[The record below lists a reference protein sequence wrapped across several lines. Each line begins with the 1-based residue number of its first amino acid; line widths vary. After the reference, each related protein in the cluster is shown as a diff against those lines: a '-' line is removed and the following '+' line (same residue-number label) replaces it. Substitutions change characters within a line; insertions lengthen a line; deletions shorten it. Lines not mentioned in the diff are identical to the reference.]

1 MLIGLGYKAR
11 SGKDTVADILV
22 RDHYFKKVAFAGAL
36 KEACEDVF
44 QLTPEQLHG
53 DAKEKVDPFW
63 KVTPREILQH
73 VGTECFRKG
82 YGEDIWVRAL
92 YRRIE
97 STLELK
103 LNTVVTDVRFPNEAQ
118 AIHEWGGLLVRVDRM
133 EAKASGG
140 IQNHASEVSM
150 DFWKAW
156 DVVLNNDRTLDDL
169 EKAVHGLMAGIE
181 AKR

>member
-1 MLIGLGYKAR
+1 
-11 SGKDTVADILV
+11 
-22 RDHYFKKVAFAGAL
+22 
-36 KEACEDVF
+36 
-44 QLTPEQLHG
+44 
-53 DAKEKVDPFW
+53 
-63 KVTPREILQH
+63 
-73 VGTECFRKG
+73 
-82 YGEDIWVRAL
+82 
-92 YRRIE
+92 
-97 STLELK
+97 
-103 LNTVVTDVRFPNEAQ
+103 
-118 AIHEWGGLLVRVDRM
+118 M